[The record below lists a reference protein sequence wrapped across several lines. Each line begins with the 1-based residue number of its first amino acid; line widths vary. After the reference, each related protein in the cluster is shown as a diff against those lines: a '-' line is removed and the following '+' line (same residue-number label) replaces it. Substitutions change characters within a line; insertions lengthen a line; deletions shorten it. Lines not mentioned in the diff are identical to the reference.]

1 MQGVENSELGYV
13 PARQTTLLHRSARK
27 ADCSSMA
34 QQLDKEG
41 GGFPWLS
48 LHTGEFRSC
57 VYLLLAPPVFS
68 SVQLPALPQS
78 ANAGDSDPLTGF
90 AVAAP
95 LCAHNGQ
102 KGLTG
107 IL

>member
-1 MQGVENSELGYV
+1 VAVSET
-13 PARQTTLLHRSARK
+13 AS
-27 ADCSSMA
+27 
-34 QQLDKEG
+34 
-41 GGFPWLS
+41 
-48 LHTGEFRSC
+48 EFRSC
-57 VYLLLAPPVFS
+57 VYLLFALPVFF

-78 ANAGDSDPLTGF
+78 ANAGDSDPLTY

-95 LCAHNGQ
+95 LCTHNGQ